1 MGDSLIGPLRTE
13 TGGLRQADRE
23 RIFQVASLTGQIGA
37 ARKRGNTDTV
47 QRLTAERADV
57 VGKLRKRVS
66 GTAFGG
72 ALNAALSPSRSG
84 GIRRELGEIER
95 RASLGGNAGQTYG
108 RMVPGGN
115 AASNRARGIGTNR

>member
-1 MGDSLIGPLRTE
+1 MGRGLVGPLRTE
-13 TGGLRQADRE
+13 AGNLRQADRE

-37 ARKRGNTDTV
+37 ARKRGATDTV
-47 QRLTAERADV
+47 QRLTGERDAV
-57 VGKLRKRVS
+57 VGKLKKRVS

-84 GIRRELGEIER
+84 GIRRELDAIER
-95 RASLGGNAGQTYG
+95 RAQKNPEVYG

-115 AASNRARGIGTNR
+115 AASNRARNIGTNR

>member
-23 RIFQVASLTGQIGA
+23 RIFQIASLTGQIA
-37 ARKRGNTDTV
+37 AAKRNKNTEAA

-57 VGKLRKRVS
+57 VSKVRKRVS

-72 ALNAALSPSRSG
+72 ALNAALSTSRSG

-95 RASLGGNAGQTYG
+95 RASLGGTAGQTYG
-108 RMVPGGN
+108 RMAPGGN
-115 AASNRARGIGTNR
+115 AASNRARGINR

>member
-1 MGDSLIGPLRTE
+1 MGRSMVGPLRTE
-13 TGGLRQADRE
+13 AGNLRQADRE

-37 ARKRGNTDTV
+37 ARRRGNTETV
-47 QRLTAERADV
+47 QRLTAQRDEV

-95 RASLGGNAGQTYG
+95 RARLNPATYG
-108 RMVPGGN
+108 RLVPGGN
-115 AASNRARGIGTNR
+115 AASNRARGINR

>member
-13 TGGLRQADRE
+13 TGSLRQADRE
-23 RIFQVASLTGQIGA
+23 RIFQVASLTGQIDA

-47 QRLTAERADV
+47 QRLTSERDSV
-57 VGKLRKRVS
+57 VSKLRKRVS

-84 GIRRELGEIER
+84 GIRRELTAIEK
-95 RASLGGNAGQTYG
+95 RAQTNPEVYG
-108 RMVPGGN
+108 RLVPGGN
-115 AASNRARGIGTNR
+115 AASNRARGINR